1 MIYCLEYRLKLNELI
16 FMKTGKN
23 ILDEELFRRIKCN
36 DSIALKVLYEK
47 YYSSLCYF
55 SSKFVKNTE
64 IAEEVV
70 SDVFLNIW
78 MKRGRIEIRTSLK
91 IYLYTSV
98 RNRSLNYLKQI
109 KIDFEDLETADKENK
124 SSELGADRI
133 INYEELNDKINHLL
147 KQLPEKREIVFRLNR
162 VNGLSYKEISEIL
175 SISIN
180 TVQNQMVRAVKFL
193 SDQYP
198 RFKKLFIWDL
208 LLIIK

>member
-1 MIYCLEYRLKLNELI
+1 MNLE
-16 FMKTGKN
+16 KN
-23 ILDEELFRRIKCN
+23 ILDEELFRRIKNN
-36 DSIALKVLYEK
+36 DSLALKKLYTK
-47 YYSSLCYF
+47 YYASLCYF
-55 SSKFVKNTE
+55 SAKFVKSSL

-78 MKRGRIEIRTSLK
+78 LKREKIEIKASLK

-109 KIDFEDLETADKENK
+109 KIDFEDLDAADRENHV
-124 SSELGADRI
+124 SEFGADRI
-133 INYEELNDKINHLL
+133 INYEELNDKINTLL
-147 KQLPEKREIVFRLNR
+147 KQLPEKREIVFRMNR
-162 VNGLSYKEISEIL
+162 VNGLSYKEIAEIL

-198 RFKKLFIWDL
+198 RFKKLFVIIIS
-208 LLIIK
+208 LIVI